1 MDVSEVPL
9 KYRAFPHACAASAIA
24 AALLSVASTDAAL
37 ADEASDS
44 SGIAENRSIIVTG
57 QREGSIHAESRT
69 AALGPLGEVSVLN
82 TPNTINIVP
91 RSLIEQQQLKS
102 VQDVLRYIPS
112 VQGDGAR
119 PQSRGFQGSVVQN
132 SRIDGFN
139 IAATTDY
146 PTEQF
151 ERIDVLNG
159 LSGAIYGPTNPAGLF
174 SYVLKRPTAQPS
186 GYLRVGF
193 GSDNLWLESA
203 DLSTTMGPVGIR
215 FNGLNEAGSG
225 YLQDSHV
232 SRQLASL
239 ALDFQLSPDTV
250 LQTNASYYHYL
261 TRGMPG
267 TFTLAAGLAFP
278 RDIDPHEG
286 GYWQD
291 YAGQRN
297 DTRTFSARLLHDF
310 GADWH
315 LTVGVGD
322 QIADR
327 ETTQINNTI
336 TNAAGAYTSTIQTAT
351 ASRFSTLSNQVY
363 LNGRFTTGALSH
375 ALSLGT
381 TGFLSKNF
389 NPVSARTYTLGSA
402 TLDNPRS
409 FAQPVFPDFTD
420 RYRSARAWQQVLVAS
435 DRIALGEHLSTV
447 LTGSYSWLGTKNT
460 GATGLR
466 TSGSKD
472 QGFSPSVS
480 LVYKPIDL
488 LTLYATW
495 ANSLQ
500 QGDTAPVGTSNASD
514 ILSPFRSKQY
524 EAGVKLGLAG
534 LDLTLTGFQISR
546 PFAFTNP
553 ATLRFEE
560 GGKQRNRG
568 AEFTVNG
575 TILPGL
581 TAFGGIAYLDPRL
594 LDTVSAAT
602 SDTRIV
608 GLSRWTESLLL
619 TWNVAQMPGLS
630 LTAFGRHVS
639 NRPTDNA
646 NLFYAPGYS
655 TLDLGVKQEI
665 PIAGK
670 TVVARVDVAN
680 VFDEHFLTNI
690 LPGGLNGYSG
700 AGNAQATLGRPRTVQ
715 VSMALAL

>member
-1 MDVSEVPL
+1 VASAAL
-9 KYRAFPHACAASAIA
+9 LAASA
-24 AALLSVASTDAAL
+24 
-37 ADEASDS
+37 
-44 SGIAENRSIIVTG
+44 GIARADDSGTAGLGQDARSIIVTG
-57 QREGSIHAESRT
+57 QREGSIHADSRE
-69 AALGPLGEVSVLN
+69 ASLGPLGDVAVLD

-91 RSLIEQQQLKS
+91 RALIEQQQLKS

-132 SRIDGFN
+132 SRIDGVN

-159 LSGAIYGPTNPAGLF
+159 LAGAIYGPTNPAGLF
-174 SYVLKRPTAQPS
+174 SYVLKRPTEQPS
-186 GYLRVGF
+186 AYLRVGF

-203 DLSTTMGPVGIR
+203 DLSATAGPVGIR

-225 YLQDSHV
+225 YLQGSHV

-239 ALDFQLSPDTV
+239 ALDFQLAPDTV

-267 TFTLAAGLAFP
+267 TFTLAAGLGFP
-278 RDIDPHEG
+278 HDIDPRES

-297 DTRTFSARLLHDF
+297 DTKTFSARLLHDF

-315 LTVGVGD
+315 LTAGLGD

-351 ASRFSTLSNQVY
+351 ASRFTTLSNQVH
-363 LNGRFTTGALSH
+363 LNGRFSTGLLTH

-402 TLDNPRS
+402 TLANPAM
-409 FAQPVFPDFTD
+409 FAQPVFPNFTD

-435 DRIALGEHLSTV
+435 DRIGFGEHVSAV

-460 GATGLR
+460 NVAGLR

-480 LVYKPIDL
+480 LVYKPVDAL
-488 LTLYATW
+488 MLYATW
-495 ANSLQ
+495 ASSLQ
-500 QGDTAPVGTSNASD
+500 QGDTAPTGTTNANA
-514 ILSPFRSKQY
+514 ILAPFRSRQY
-524 EAGVKLGLAG
+524 EAGMKLGLAG

-546 PFAFTNP
+546 PFAFTNS
-553 ATLRFEE
+553 ATLVFEQ

-581 TAFGGIAYLDPRL
+581 TAFGGVAYVDPRL
-594 LDTVSAAT
+594 LDTASAAT

-608 GLSRWTESLLL
+608 GLSRWTQSLLL
-619 TWNVAQMPGLS
+619 TWNVAPMPGLS
-630 LTAFGRHVS
+630 LSAFGRHVS

-646 NLFYAPGYS
+646 NAFYAPGYT
-655 TLDLGVKQEI
+655 TLDLGAKQEI
-665 PIAGK
+665 PIAGR

-680 VFDEHFLTNI
+680 VFDRHYLTNI

-715 VSMALAL
+715 ASLALAL

>member
-1 MDVSEVPL
+1 MT
-9 KYRAFPHACAASAIA
+9 ACVLPVAIGTA
-24 AALLSVASTDAAL
+24 R
-37 ADEASDS
+37 ADEADANASPQ
-44 SGIAENRSIIVTG
+44 GNRAIVVTE
-57 QREGSIHAESRT
+57 QRAGSIHADSRK
-69 AALGPLGEVSVLN
+69 ASLGPLGDVSVLD
-82 TPNTINIVP
+82 TPSTINVVP

-146 PTEQF
+146 ATEQF

-186 GYLRVGF
+186 GNLRVGF

-203 DLSTTMGPVGIR
+203 DLSATAGPVGIR
-215 FNGLNEAGSG
+215 VNGLNEAGSG
-225 YLQDSHV
+225 YLRGSHI

-239 ALDFQLSPDTV
+239 ALDFQIAPGTV

-261 TRGMPG
+261 TRGVPG
-267 TFTLAAGLAFP
+267 TFTLAAGLGFP
-278 RDIDPHEG
+278 RDIDPRES

-297 DTRTFSARLLHDF
+297 DTTMFSARLLHDF
-310 GADWH
+310 GAGWH
-315 LTVGVGD
+315 LTVGVGN
-322 QIADR
+322 QVADR
-327 ETTQINNTI
+327 QTTQINNTI

-351 ASRFSTLSNQVY
+351 ASRFATLSNQVY
-363 LNGRFTTGALSH
+363 LNGTFTTGALTH

-381 TGFLSKNF
+381 TGFVSKNF
-389 NPVSARTYTLGSA
+389 NPIAARTFTLGSA
-402 TLDNPRS
+402 TLAAPAS

-435 DRIALGEHLSTV
+435 DRIGLGDHLAAV

-460 GATGLR
+460 SVTGAR
-466 TSGSKD
+466 TSGSSD
-472 QGFSPSVS
+472 HGFSPSVS
-480 LVYKPIDL
+480 LVYKPIDA

-500 QGDTAPVGTSNASD
+500 QGDTAPAGTANASD
-514 ILSPFRSKQY
+514 ILSPFRSTQY
-524 EAGVKLGLAG
+524 EAGAKLGLAG

-553 ATLRFEE
+553 ATLVFEE

-581 TAFGGIAYLDPRL
+581 TAFGGVAYLDPRL
-594 LDTVSAAT
+594 LDTASAAT
-602 SDTRIV
+602 RDTRIV
-608 GLSRWTESLLL
+608 GLSRWTQSLLL
-619 TWNVAQMPGLS
+619 TWDVAQMPGLS
-630 LTAFGRHVS
+630 LSAFGRHVS

-646 NLFYAPGYS
+646 NTFYAPGYT

-665 PIAGK
+665 PISGK
-670 TVVARVDVAN
+670 TVLARIDVAN
-680 VFDEHFLTNI
+680 VFDKHYLTNI

-700 AGNAQATLGRPRTVQ
+700 AGNAQAMLGRPRTVQ
-715 VSMALAL
+715 VSLALAL

>member
-1 MDVSEVPL
+1 MNPDPVRIVSL
-9 KYRAFPHACAASAIA
+9 G
-24 AALLSVASTDAAL
+24 AL
-37 ADEASDS
+37 ATSLLLAAPVRAAPTPAGDEPQD
-44 SGIAENRSIIVTG
+44 RSIIVTG
-57 QREGSIHAESRT
+57 QREGSVHADSRQ
-69 AALGPLGEVSVLN
+69 AALGPLGDVAVLD
-82 TPNTINIVP
+82 TPNTINVVP
-91 RSLIEQQQLKS
+91 RALIEQQQLKS
-102 VQDVLRYIPS
+102 MQDVLRYIPS

-132 SRIDGFN
+132 ARIDGFN

-159 LSGAIYGPTNPAGLF
+159 LSGGIYGPTNPAGLF
-174 SYVLKRPTAQPS
+174 SYVLKRPTERPS

-193 GSDNLWLESA
+193 GSDNLWLQSA
-203 DLSTTMGPVGIR
+203 DLSTTAGPIGVR
-215 FNGLNEAGSG
+215 VNGLNEAGSG
-225 YLQDSHV
+225 YIKDSRV

-239 ALDFQLSPDTV
+239 ALDVHLGADTV
-250 LQTNASYYHYL
+250 LQTNASYYHYY

-278 RDIDPHEG
+278 SDIDPREG
-286 GYWQD
+286 RYWQA

-297 DTRTFSARLLHDF
+297 DTKTFSARLLHDF
-310 GADWH
+310 GADWN

-336 TNAAGAYTSTIQTAT
+336 TSAAGAYTSTIQTAT
-351 ASRFSTLSNQVY
+351 ASRFTTLSNQLY
-363 LNGRFTTGALSH
+363 LNGRFTTGALRH

-389 NPVSARTYTLGSA
+389 NPVAAATYTLGRASLA
-402 TLDNPRS
+402 TPAT
-409 FAQPVFPDFTD
+409 FAAPVFPDFTN

-435 DRIALGEHLSTV
+435 DRIGLGDHLSAV
-447 LTGSYSWLGTKNT
+447 LTGSYSWLGTRNT
-460 GATGLR
+460 NLAGVR

-480 LVYKPIDL
+480 LVYKPVDA

-500 QGDTAPVGTSNASD
+500 QGDTAPAGTTNANA
-514 ILSPFRSKQY
+514 ILAPFRSTQY
-524 EAGVKLGLAG
+524 EAGAKLGLAG

-553 ATLRFEE
+553 VTLTFEE

-575 TILPGL
+575 TIVPGL
-581 TAFGGIAYLDPRL
+581 TAFGGVAYLDPRL
-594 LDTVSAAT
+594 LDTASAAT

-608 GLSRWTESLLL
+608 GLSRWTQSLLL
-619 TWNVAQMPGLS
+619 TWTVAQMPGLS

-646 NLFYAPGYS
+646 NTFYAPGYT
-655 TLDLGVKQEI
+655 TLDLGAKQEI
-665 PIAGK
+665 AIAGK
-670 TVVARVDVAN
+670 TVVARIDVAN
-680 VFDEHFLTNI
+680 VFDKHYLTNI

-700 AGNAQATLGRPRTVQ
+700 AGNAQATLGRPRTAQ
-715 VSMALAL
+715 VSLALAL